1 MLEIRYQPTPN
12 PNAGKFVI
20 GAAHVALPSARS
32 FGSPAQAA
40 DHPLAAAL
48 FSVAGVSSVFMVSDF
63 VTVTKLPDAS
73 WAELVPRLEAA
84 IRTVLTG

>member
-12 PNAGKFVI
+12 PNAGTFVI
-20 GAAHVALPSARS
+20 GAAHIASAAARS

-40 DHPLAAAL
+40 GDPLAAAL

-63 VTVTKLPDAS
+63 VTVTKLPDVS
-73 WAELVPRLEAA
+73 WADLVPRLEAA
-84 IRTVLTG
+84 MRSVLPD